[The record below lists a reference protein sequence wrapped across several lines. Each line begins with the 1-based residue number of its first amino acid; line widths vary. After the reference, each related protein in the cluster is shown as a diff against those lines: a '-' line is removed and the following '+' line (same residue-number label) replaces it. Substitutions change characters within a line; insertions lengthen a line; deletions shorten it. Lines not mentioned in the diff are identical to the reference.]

1 MRIRSFSTLA
11 PMNRDQLLQEVQA
24 IPWFHTIDLGQG
36 IVTPGRVDPQRQTLP
51 RLGLPADLSGKTVLD
66 IGAWDGFF
74 SFEAERRGAK
84 RVLATDSHAW
94 WSSKRAFE
102 LARRALGSKVED
114 FDIDVMELSPD
125 KIGTF
130 DVVLFLGVLYH
141 LRHPLLA
148 LEKVF
153 SVTAH
158 HLILETVTDLTWT
171 SYPVLRFYP
180 ADELAG
186 DSSNWFGPNP
196 AAVVGMLK
204 VAGFTRVEI
213 VSTRYRPLIYR
224 IGRAILKREMYK
236 PFWPAIQNDRIVV
249 HAWR

>member
-1 MRIRSFSTLA
+1 VDRE
-11 PMNRDQLLQEVQA
+11 QLQLEVGRHE
-24 IPWFHTIDLGQG
+24 WFHAMDLGQG
-36 IVTPGRVDPQRQTLP
+36 VVTPGRIDVVRRTLP
-51 RLGLPADLSGKTVLD
+51 RLKLPASLAGKTVLD

-94 WSSKRAFE
+94 YTRKPAFE
-102 LARRALGSKVED
+102 LARRALASKVED
-114 FDIDVMELSPD
+114 LDIDVMDLSPER
-125 KIGTF
+125 IGTF

-141 LRHPLLA
+141 LRHPMLA

-153 SVTAH
+153 SVCAD
-158 HLILETVTDLTWT
+158 HLILETVTDLVWT
-171 SYPVLRFYP
+171 RYPAMRFYP
-180 ADELAG
+180 GSELAG
-186 DSSNWFGPNP
+186 DASNWFGPNP

-204 VAGFTRVEI
+204 AVGFSRVE
-213 VSTRYRPLIYR
+213 VVTPRYRSLLFR
-224 IGRAILKREMYK
+224 IGRAIVRRSMYK

>member
-1 MRIRSFSTLA
+1 MDRE
-11 PMNRDQLLQEVQA
+11 QLELEVGRHE
-24 IPWFHTIDLGQG
+24 WFHAMDLGQG
-36 IVTPGRVDPQRQTLP
+36 VVTPGRVDVARQTLP
-51 RLGLPADLSGKTVLD
+51 RLKLPADLSGKSVLD

-94 WSSKRAFE
+94 YTRKPAFE

-114 FDIDVMELSPD
+114 LDIDVMDLSPER
-125 KIGTF
+125 IGTF

-141 LRHPLLA
+141 LRHPMLA

-153 SVTAH
+153 GVCAD
-158 HLILETVTDLTWT
+158 HLVLETVTDLVWT
-171 SYPVLRFYP
+171 RYPVLRFYP
-180 ADELAG
+180 GNELAG
-186 DSSNWFGPNP
+186 DASNWFGPNP

-204 VAGFTRVEI
+204 AVGFSRVEI
-213 VSTRYRPLIYR
+213 VTPRFRPLLAR
-224 IGRAILKREMYK
+224 IGRAIARRSLYK
-236 PFWPAIQNDRIVV
+236 PFWPAMQNDRIVV

>member
-1 MRIRSFSTLA
+1 MTADELRR
-11 PMNRDQLLQEVQA
+11 EVA
-24 IPWFHTIDLGQG
+24 RHEWFHAMDLGQG
-36 IVTPGRVDPQRQTLP
+36 VVTPGRIDVARQTLP
-51 RLGLPADLSGKTVLD
+51 RLKLPADLAGRTVLD

-94 WSSKRAFE
+94 RGHKGAFE

-114 FDIDVMELSPD
+114 MDIDVMDLAPERA
-125 KIGTF
+125 GAF

-148 LEKVF
+148 LEKVY
-153 SVTAH
+153 SVTAD
-158 HLILETVTDLTWT
+158 HLILETVTDLVWT
-171 SYPVLRFYP
+171 SYPVMRFYP
-180 ADELAG
+180 GSELAG
-186 DSSNWFGPNP
+186 DASNWFGPNP

-204 VAGFTRVEI
+204 AVGFRRVE
-213 VSTRYRPLIYR
+213 VVTPRYRALPYR
-224 IGRAILKREMYK
+224 IGRAILRRRLYR

>member
-1 MRIRSFSTLA
+1 MDREQLIR
-11 PMNRDQLLQEVQA
+11 EVNGQQ
-24 IPWFHTIDLGQG
+24 WFHAIDLGQG
-36 IVTPGRVDPQRQTLP
+36 VVTPGRVDPARQTLP
-51 RLGLPADLSGKTVLD
+51 RLRLPADLAGKTVLD

-74 SFEAERRGAK
+74 SFEAERRGAR

-94 WSSKRAFE
+94 WTRKPAFE
-102 LARRALGSKVED
+102 LARRALGSRVED
-114 FDIDVMELSPD
+114 LDIDVMDLAPD

-130 DVVLFLGVLYH
+130 DLVLFLGVLYH

-153 SVTAH
+153 SVTAG
-158 HLILETVTDLTWT
+158 HLILETVVDLTWT
-171 SYPVLRFYP
+171 SYPAMRFYP
-180 ADELAG
+180 QDELAG
-186 DSSNWFGPNP
+186 DASNWFGPNP

-204 VAGFTRVEI
+204 AVGFRKVEI
-213 VSTRYRPLIYR
+213 VSAQYRPLLHR
-224 IGRAILKREMYK
+224 IGRAILKRRMYK

>member
-1 MRIRSFSTLA
+1 MD
-11 PMNRDQLLQEVQA
+11 RDQLKLEVA
-24 IPWFHTIDLGQG
+24 RHSWFHTIDLGQG
-36 IVTPGRVDPQRQTLP
+36 VVTPGRVDPRKQTLP
-51 RLGLPADLSGKTVLD
+51 RLHLPAELRGKSVLD

-94 WSSKRAFE
+94 RDCKPAFE

-114 FDIDVMELSPD
+114 FDIDVMDLDPAR
-125 KIGTF
+125 IGTF
-130 DVVLFLGVLYH
+130 DVVLMLGVLYH
-141 LRHPLLA
+141 LRHPMLA

-153 SVTAH
+153 SVTAD

-171 SYPVLRFYP
+171 SYPAMRFYP
-180 ADELAG
+180 GDELAR

-196 AAVVGMLK
+196 AAVAGMLK
-204 VAGFTRVEI
+204 AVGFRKVVL
-213 VSTRYRPLIYR
+213 VSARYRPLLYR
-224 IGRAILKREMYK
+224 IGRAILKRDLYK

>member
-1 MRIRSFSTLA
+1 
-11 PMNRDQLLQEVQA
+11 MNHDQLLQEVQA
-24 IPWFHTIDLGQG
+24 IRWFHTIDLGQG
-36 IVTPGRVDPQRQTLP
+36 IVTPGSVDPQKQTLP

-84 RVLATDSHAW
+84 RVLATDSFAW
-94 WSSKRAFE
+94 HSGDWLNKRGFE
-102 LARRALGSKVED
+102 LARRVLGSKVED

-125 KIGTF
+125 RTGTF

-153 SVTAH
+153 SITAR

-171 SYPVLRFYP
+171 PYPVMRFYP

-186 DSSNWFGPNP
+186 DPSNWFGPNP
-196 AAVVGMLK
+196 AAVVSMLK
-204 VAGFTRVEI
+204 VVGFTKVEI
-213 VSTRYRPLIYR
+213 VSAQYRPLIYR
-224 IGRAILKREMYK
+224 IGRAILKRDMYK

>member
-1 MRIRSFSTLA
+1 MD
-11 PMNRDQLLQEVQA
+11 RDQLRLEVEKHE
-24 IPWFHTIDLGQG
+24 WFHTIDLGQG
-36 IVTPGRVDPQRQTLP
+36 VTTPGRNDPRNQTLP
-51 RLGLPADLSGKTVLD
+51 RLGLPEDLSNKTVLD

-74 SFEAERRGAK
+74 SFEAERRGAR

-94 WSSKRAFE
+94 WSRKPAFE
-102 LARRALGSKVED
+102 LARRALDSRVED

-153 SVTAH
+153 SVTAD

-171 SYPVLRFYP
+171 SYPAMRFYP
-180 ADELAG
+180 GNELAG
-186 DSSNWFGPNP
+186 DESNWFGPNP

-204 VAGFTRVEI
+204 AAGFTRTKI
-213 VSTRYRPLIYR
+213 VSSRYRPLLHR
-224 IGRAILKREMYK
+224 IGRAILRRDMYK

>member
-1 MRIRSFSTLA
+1 MDRE
-11 PMNRDQLLQEVQA
+11 QLRQEVARHQ
-24 IPWFHTIDLGQG
+24 WFHTIDLGQG
-36 IVTPGRVDPQRQTLP
+36 VVTPGRQQPARNTLP
-51 RLGLPADLSGKTVLD
+51 RLGLPEDLSGKTVLD
-66 IGAWDGFF
+66 IGAWDGYF

-94 WSSKRAFE
+94 WGSKPPFE
-102 LARRALGSKVED
+102 LARRALGSRVED
-114 FDIDVMELSPD
+114 YDIDVMDLAPE

-141 LRHPLLA
+141 LRHPMLA

-153 SVTAH
+153 SVTAGQ
-158 HLILETVTDLTWT
+158 LILETVVDLTWA
-171 SYPVLRFYP
+171 SYPAMRFYP
-180 ADELAG
+180 DDELAG

-204 VAGFTRVEI
+204 AVGFKRVQV
-213 VSTRYRPLIYR
+213 VSARYRPLLYR
-224 IGRAILKREMYK
+224 VGRAILKRDKYK
-236 PFWPAIQNDRIVV
+236 PFWPAIQNDRIAV

>member
-1 MRIRSFSTLA
+1 MDRE
-11 PMNRDQLLQEVQA
+11 LLRQEVA
-24 IPWFHTIDLGQG
+24 KHEWFHTIDLGQG
-36 IVTPGRVDPQRQTLP
+36 VVTPGRQVPGKNTLP
-51 RLGLPADLSGKTVLD
+51 RLGLPEDLGGKTVLD

-94 WSSKRAFE
+94 WGSKAPFE
-102 LARRALGSKVED
+102 LARRALGSRVED
-114 FDIDVMELSPD
+114 CDIDVMELAPER
-125 KIGTF
+125 IGTF

-153 SVTAH
+153 SVTGE
-158 HLILETVTDLTWT
+158 HLILETVTDLVWT
-171 SYPVLRFYP
+171 RYPVMRFYP
-180 ADELAG
+180 GNELAG
-186 DSSNWFGPNP
+186 DASNWFGPNP
-196 AAVVGMLK
+196 PAILGMLRA
-204 VAGFTRVEI
+204 AGFSRAKI
-213 VSTRYRPLIYR
+213 VSPRYRPLAYR
-224 IGRAILKREMYK
+224 VGRAVLRRRMYR

>member
-1 MRIRSFSTLA
+1 MD
-11 PMNRDQLLQEVQA
+11 RDQLKLEVA
-24 IPWFHTIDLGQG
+24 SHSWYHTIDLGQG
-36 IVTPGRVDPQRQTLP
+36 IVTPGRLDPQKQTLP

-66 IGAWDGFF
+66 VGAWDGFF

-94 WSSKRAFE
+94 WGTKPSFE

-114 FDIDVMELSPD
+114 FDIDVMDLTPE

-130 DVVLFLGVLYH
+130 DVVLMLGVLYH
-141 LRHPLLA
+141 MRHPMLA

-153 SVTAH
+153 SVTAD

-171 SYPVLRFYP
+171 SYPAMRFYP
-180 ADELAG
+180 GDELAG

-196 AAVVGMLK
+196 AAVAGMLK
-204 VAGFTRVEI
+204 AVGFRKVEL
-213 VSTRYRPLIYR
+213 VSAKYRPLIYR
-224 IGRAILKREMYK
+224 IGRAILKRDIYK